1 MTTITRDTLVPLA
14 AADDGQRQLL
24 RIALRDAMKVH
35 EDIQINCGACQTALR
50 VDRACPAHQKQ
61 EDTFHA
67 RLDLYWHLDC
77 EAEEWTGRRAKEPY
91 ALSDTE
97 VDLIRS
103 TLAEAIAYRG
113 TGKAVEDLA
122 LTAAYTE
129 LAHAFSE

>member
-1 MTTITRDTLVPLA
+1 MTTITRNTLATLE

-24 RIALRDAMKVH
+24 RIALRDAMKAH
-35 EDIQINCGACQTALR
+35 EDMQVNCGPCQTALR
-50 VDRACPAHQKQ
+50 VDRACSEHQKQ

-67 RLDLYWHLDC
+67 RSDLYWHLDC
-77 EAEEWTGRRAKEPY
+77 EAEEWIGRRSKEPY

-97 VDLIRS
+97 VDLIRF

-129 LAHAFSE
+129 LAHALSE